1 MKCQMNHFFVNIL
14 LIFVKK
20 NLKKSHVKFN
30 LSRFTIYISIIC
42 RFSNKLTTCPRLF
55 PKYAFGFQTNRLAN
69 EIWREY
75 SQCGNFRIFCE
86 FTWNQF
92 WKFQSLKMTVYDW
105 INLQKLISRE
115 IECGKVFLIFYKC
128 FPTQYWAKYLVKCR
142 KFRQGL

>member
-1 MKCQMNHFFVNIL
+1 M
-14 LIFVKK
+14 
-20 NLKKSHVKFN
+20 
-30 LSRFTIYISIIC
+30 SRFTIYISIIC

-115 IECGKVFLIFYKC
+115 IECGKVFLIFYNG
-128 FPTQYWAKYLVKCR
+128 FPNTILGKIFSKMQKIQTGSIRGRVSSINVEKDLVVV
-142 KFRQGL
+142 L